1 MIKPLTSLRF
11 FFAFIVFLS
20 HLEWVPTVD
29 KNFTAFYDNVLHE
42 GFLGV
47 SFFFILSG
55 FILALNYKE
64 KILEKKIS
72 FKEFWIAR
80 IARIY
85 PLHLLTLL
93 YSLPIFFTDIFRA
106 PFLWIMSFLSN
117 LFLLQSFVPDQ
128 DFYFG
133 FNAVSWSISNELF
146 YYLMFP
152 VLMIV
157 IYKKPKS
164 IYLFLFLFLLIPVAI
179 YFTPRNFQV
188 FLYSVNPV
196 IRISDFIL
204 GILLFKVFE
213 FRVFSRF
220 FRTRSLA
227 TIAELS
233 AILLF
238 ILFFSFHLEVPVGYR
253 FATYY
258 WLPMVCIIYAFA
270 HQAGFFSKL
279 LSFRW
284 FVFLGEISFSFYMFH
299 ALTMRYIKA
308 LDRRIDYTPNVYLF
322 VLFIFLIVIVVSI
335 LSYYYVELPFNRR
348 IRAKYRSQ
356 SEPALKA
363 TLVEEPNLKA

>member
-29 KNFTAFYDNVLHE
+29 KNFSGIYDNVLQE

-64 KILEKKIS
+64 KILDKKIS
-72 FKEFWIAR
+72 FKDFWIAR

-93 YSLPIFFTDIFRA
+93 YSLPIFFTDLFKA
-106 PFLWIMSFLSN
+106 PFFWISSFVAN

-128 DFYFG
+128 DVYFG

-152 VLMIV
+152 VLLIV
-157 IYKKPKS
+157 IYKIPKS
-164 IYLFLFLFLLIPVAI
+164 IYLFLFLFLLIPIAI
-179 YFTPRNFQV
+179 YFTPRNIQV

-196 IRISDFIL
+196 IRVSDFIL
-204 GILLFKVFE
+204 GMLLFKVYE
-213 FRVFSRF
+213 LKLFSRF
-220 FRTRSLA
+220 FRTSCSA

-238 ILFFSFHLEVPVGYR
+238 ILFFSFHLQVPVGFR

-258 WLPMVCIIYAFA
+258 WLPMICIIYAFA
-270 HQAGFFSKL
+270 HQTGFFSRL
-279 LSFRW
+279 LSFKW
-284 FVFLGEISFSFYMFH
+284 LVFLGEISFSFYMFH

-308 LDRRIDYTPNVYLF
+308 VERRIDYTPNVYFF
-322 VLFIFLIVIVVSI
+322 VLFIFIVIIGVSI
-335 LSYYYVELPFNRR
+335 LSYYYLELPINRR
-348 IRAKYRSQ
+348 IREKFRSKPKAKK
-356 SEPALKA
+356 EKALI
-363 TLVEEPNLKA
+363 EEFN